1 MKAAYKVFLL
11 IGAIFMFVGLL
22 VTTVFFANR
31 DVFGLFSLFPLLFF
45 FIGVGLLIFPIRN
58 LSRNRKIIKNGTRRP
73 AKIYDYVE
81 DTSATVNGAY
91 PVNTVVRYFDGT
103 GKERETILQT
113 GFLRGSNEYPIG
125 MTIDIY
131 EYGGKIAYDKN
142 SVRSETILKEEELMD
157 NMPLDTTG
165 LEVVAVECRSCGAS
179 FCATKG
185 YVSKCPYC
193 GKLINA

>member
-1 MKAAYKVFLL
+1 
-11 IGAIFMFVGLL
+11 
-22 VTTVFFANR
+22 
-31 DVFGLFSLFPLLFF
+31 
-45 FIGVGLLIFPIRN
+45 
-58 LSRNRKIIKNGTRRP
+58 
-73 AKIYDYVE
+73 
-81 DTSATVNGAY
+81 
-91 PVNTVVRYFDGT
+91 
-103 GKERETILQT
+103 
-113 GFLRGSNEYPIG
+113 